1 MTPREADQASVAHD
15 LRENHLD
22 PTASA
27 LGVPVDRYL
36 VDGMRRLVRGGRWT
50 INVPGAR
57 LWRLPEGLYVV
68 WPQGAEEL
76 VALLAADR
84 VPGIPR
90 DPDTLA
96 EILIERGLAVPP
108 SDANPRERYW
118 RLAPA
123 PLAHEGRVVT
133 LTLLRLAA
141 PELVLAGAL
150 PAPVGLASPAEGR
163 HRDSEP
169 PPAASVMDPQ
179 PVAKPIDL
187 ERDAMEANAQAPPT
201 RPASDPQ
208 PSTPEPLK
216 PAPTGPVARPAGV
229 AMVAG
234 KGRAPD
240 PSATP
245 SPMPAET
252 ATAWLRG
259 QGAGGAVLLALA
271 EACAADAKAARH
283 RLHRAGAQLLV
294 RFPEGLT
301 GFGEGTPAAALDAL
315 AAAGLIET
323 DPLAPLRRV
332 VTVDGVA
339 GVRLSAEAA
348 GQLRTLIPKT
358 PAMASEEPENGKVA
372 TPTPG
377 RAPKRAPR
385 TPSKTASASEPTP
398 TRAVTAA
405 RALVERVR
413 GQDPTLPGGV
423 AAEDGWLI
431 LGREAVRTCAEQ
443 QQVPTYALIRT
454 LGHLPGCR
462 ITPEGGVAVR
472 GETP

>member
-1 MTPREADQASVAHD
+1 
-15 LRENHLD
+15 
-22 PTASA
+22 
-27 LGVPVDRYL
+27 
-36 VDGMRRLVRGGRWT
+36 
-50 INVPGAR
+50 
-57 LWRLPEGLYVV
+57 
-68 WPQGAEEL
+68 
-76 VALLAADR
+76 
-84 VPGIPR
+84 
-90 DPDTLA
+90 
-96 EILIERGLAVPP
+96 
-108 SDANPRERYW
+108 
-118 RLAPA
+118 
-123 PLAHEGRVVT
+123 
-133 LTLLRLAA
+133 
-141 PELVLAGAL
+141 
-150 PAPVGLASPAEGR
+150 
-163 HRDSEP
+163 
-169 PPAASVMDPQ
+169 
-179 PVAKPIDL
+179 
-187 ERDAMEANAQAPPT
+187 
-201 RPASDPQ
+201 
-208 PSTPEPLK
+208 
-216 PAPTGPVARPAGV
+216 
-229 AMVAG
+229 
-234 KGRAPD
+234 
-240 PSATP
+240 
-245 SPMPAET
+245 MPAET

-339 GVRLSAEAA
+339 GVRLSAEASRHLLA
-348 GQLRTLIPKT
+348 LV
-358 PAMASEEPENGKVA
+358 SEAPIAPSPEREKGKVA
-372 TPTPG
+372 TQAPPT
-377 RAPKRAPR
+377 APVR
-385 TPSKTASASEPTP
+385 TPQTRISNEPSGDPTP

-413 GQDPTLPGGV
+413 GQDPTLPGVV